1 MGKSSHEDIVL
12 VETPARGES
21 SRDFSQKYRR
31 RRGKCKQEPKDSM
44 NSDGTHLAEVGSILG
59 FPDDE
64 NKDEISC
71 LGSEKGDT
79 NSFTDIKT
87 PEGPVFG
94 KRSREN
100 DVGIDKKLMV
110 RRGTGNLVPKV
121 DFCVQP
127 DDILAPRT
135 PDTVTTKHPK
145 CQTEQPEDV
154 LQVRCV
160 SGKSSNLETE
170 QFTYECKE
178 PDKESCRRSLSLEME
193 MFKRKRQCDLMI
205 DEDCDDVCHNIDDK
219 SASDISVWSSEV
231 QDHAV
236 KITENVHGRKE
247 LGCLQDVLVYHRRKS
262 QDVLV
267 YGRKQVRKELLV
279 YQRRKKQA
287 VRKELLVYQRRR
299 RQVGKYV
306 ENTNMSEEKKL
317 VCCSPSTQICKG
329 PKKRV
334 LKEMPRPVLMI
345 SKHPRSRKQNKKSLE
360 RSKSKKG
367 LVRLRPKM
375 QSIPKVDLDEKTV
388 REWKI
393 LMYNQDSK
401 ELEEDDEWERERWE
415 KERKSFFDQVKS
427 FISNMQFIQGEMHFS
442 HWKGSV
448 IDSIVGAYLT
458 QNVSDTLSSSAFIS
472 LAAKYPVG
480 VTRVNSRSKSVQK
493 RKSKDI
499 CFKTD
504 TNSKRKRMK
513 KEHNVIDWNALRK
526 NCPEDDRG
534 KYGTLDALDWDAVRM
549 AEVDDIA
556 EAIKKRGMNNNLA
569 ARIKNCL
576 NTLERDL
583 GSIDLEWIRDVP
595 PHKAKEYLLSIRGL
609 GLKSVECIRLLT
621 LLHQAF
627 PIDTNAGRVA
637 VRLGWVPLQPL
648 PEGQEFHLLK
658 EYPKVNSIQ
667 MYLWP
672 RLSKLDHPMLYELHC
687 QMITI
692 GKVFCTKRNPN
703 CNACPMR
710 AECNH
715 YASFLASTQPSLPDI
730 QEKDD
735 ANLSDPMALAES
747 HMMIEVS
754 DWDAKE
760 PVERDIEDFGLDEI
774 PEIIIDDRKLK
785 ENIQKFINK
794 RNIPLQEAEMSNTL
808 RVLTS
813 ESGSIHVTKLKNLSY
828 LRTQHQVYVLPD
840 SHYVLTG
847 LEEREPRDL
856 CPYLLAIW
864 TPENVNKNEYISQED
879 TVYGTLLV
887 PSRTAMRGIFPLNG
901 TYFQANEVFADDESS
916 EIPIKVP
923 RESIWHLPCT
933 TLYCGSNIS
942 TICRGMKTHEVQNC
956 FRRGYVCFR
965 GFNRK
970 TREAKPL
977 SQRFHLA
984 MGKAEK
990 PRGPKK
996 KVEQA
1001 AVKVSR
1007 KPVLLIVCISVFL
1020 VRNKVEQAAA
1030 RDVREACAFDS
1041 TLHSKVA
1048 KVRSRTDRR
1057 ICEPPQRFRRP
1068 RVYFVLYISCL
1079 LRTHFVESIC
1089 FTWYPSFPPSPP
1101 STHSPKPTQ
1110 S

>member
-1 MGKSSHEDIVL
+1 MGKSSDEDIVL

-44 NSDGTHLAEVGSILG
+44 NNDGAHLAEVGSILG

-79 NSFTDIKT
+79 NIFTDIKT

-100 DVGIDKKLMV
+100 DVGIDKKLIV

-127 DDILAPRT
+127 DDILGPRT
-135 PDTVTTKHPK
+135 PDAVTTKHPK
-145 CQTEQPEDV
+145 RQTEQPEDV
-154 LQVRCV
+154 LQVRRV

-178 PDKESCRRSLSLEME
+178 PDKKSCRRSLSLEME
-193 MFKRKRQCDLMI
+193 MFKRKGQSDLMI

-219 SASDISVWSSEV
+219 SASDISVWSSEG

-236 KITENVHGRKE
+236 KITENVHGREK

-299 RQVGKYV
+299 RQVGKHV
-306 ENTNMSEEKKL
+306 ENTNMSKEKKL
-317 VCCSPSTQICKG
+317 VCCSPSTRICKG

-345 SKHPRSRKQNKKSLE
+345 SKHPRSRKQIKKSLE

-415 KERKSFFDQVKS
+415 KERKLFFDQVKS

-480 VTRVNSRSKSVQK
+480 ATRVNSRSKSVQK

-504 TNSKRKRMK
+504 TNSERKRMK

-658 EYPKVNSIQ
+658 EY
-667 MYLWP
+667 
-672 RLSKLDHPMLYELHC
+672 ELHC

-710 AECNH
+710 AECKH

-840 SHYVLTG
+840 SHYVLAG
-847 LEEREPRDL
+847 LEEREPRDS

-933 TLYCGSNIS
+933 ILYCGSNIS

-956 FRRGYVCFR
+956 FRRGKQEKRNHSHKDSISRWVR
-965 GFNRK
+965 PKNQGGRRRTDK
-970 TREAKPL
+970 AIK
-977 SQRFHLA
+977 RFLV
-984 MGKAEK
+984 
-990 PRGPKK
+990 RNI
-996 KVEQA
+996 VEQA
-1001 AVKVSR
+1001 AAAVQVSR
-1007 KPVLLIVCISVFL
+1007 KPVLLIVGISVFL
-1020 VRNKVEQAAA
+1020 VRNIVEQAAA
-1030 RDVREACAFDS
+1030 RDVQESCAFDRK
-1041 TLHSKVA
+1041 HF
-1048 KVRSRTDRR
+1048 
-1057 ICEPPQRFRRP
+1057 C
-1068 RVYFVLYISCL
+1068 VL
-1079 LRTHFVESIC
+1079 E
-1089 FTWYPSFPPSPP
+1089 
-1101 STHSPKPTQ
+1101 
-1110 S
+1110 